1 MNSDIISSL
10 FLFDLDEALQ
20 KIFLHLDP
28 KSLKSCRLVN
38 KQWNDFILSRLWRSP
53 RGKMLLKER
62 VFDNFF
68 NEDPWLETINVGRE
82 VPIADNTTN
91 WTLGLTNLLK
101 AIFFTVCCIHGN
113 QFSVLDPRHC
123 M

>member
-1 MNSDIISSL
+1 MNFDIVSSL
-10 FLFDLDEALQ
+10 FLIDIDEALQ

-68 NEDPWLETINVGRE
+68 NQDPWLETINVGRE
-82 VPIADNTTN
+82 VYSIKDTY
-91 WTLGLTNLLK
+91 
-101 AIFFTVCCIHGN
+101 C
-113 QFSVLDPRHC
+113 
-123 M
+123 